1 MSEDLY
7 GKKIFPKNEGFGL
20 TSQMIREALTL
31 EPLNPRSL
39 ESFSSTNREKNLY
52 A

>member
-20 TSQMIREALTL
+20 TSQMRREALTL
-31 EPLNPRSL
+31 EPLNPRILFFNQSG
-39 ESFSSTNREKNLY
+39 EEPI
-52 A
+52 